1 VIKGALTKVKSSVE
15 KVDACQRKIKVE
27 LSAEEVK
34 QVLDEVYE
42 EIGKNARIPGFRVGK
57 APRGVLEKH
66 HAKQA
71 SEEVIKRLLPASYQ
85 QAVKDN
91 QLEILLSPEISELK
105 FAVGEAMS
113 YLATVEVYPEVEL
126 KPYHNLKIKK
136 KKMEVKEEDVEKALK
151 ELQRSRREM
160 QQQGTTPE
168 DAKALPD
175 LDDNFAKE
183 IGYGS
188 LKELRESTRQ
198 TLEAYAAHQR
208 KRDME
213 NQLFEQLLKISALEV
228 PRTLAEQQTQTLLR
242 QAKIDLFR
250 QGFAKEE
257 IEKQEG
263 ILQEKA
269 RSNAARALKISFI
282 LGKIAELEKL
292 KISKEEFEERI
303 DALAKQANKTR
314 EALLAELE
322 ERDLLNSLLIQAQE
336 EKTVEFL
343 LAHCEIENE

>member
-1 VIKGALTKVKSSVE
+1 
-15 KVDACQRKIKVE
+15 
-27 LSAEEVK
+27 
-34 QVLDEVYE
+34 
-42 EIGKNARIPGFRVGK
+42 
-57 APRGVLEKH
+57 
-66 HAKQA
+66 
-71 SEEVIKRLLPASYQ
+71 
-85 QAVKDN
+85 
-91 QLEILLSPEISELK
+91 
-105 FAVGEAMS
+105 
-113 YLATVEVYPEVEL
+113 
-126 KPYHNLKIKK
+126 
-136 KKMEVKEEDVEKALK
+136 
-151 ELQRSRREM
+151 
-160 QQQGTTPE
+160 
-168 DAKALPD
+168 
-175 LDDNFAKE
+175 
-183 IGYGS
+183 
-188 LKELRESTRQ
+188 
-198 TLEAYAAHQR
+198 
-208 KRDME
+208 ME